1 LPKKPPQGGFLN
13 LRKDKEMD
21 KDPNTVPDI
30 EGRTTLEEDTAKYPV
45 GRIALTTEL
54 GGEQS
59 VEPEIQKPKPIRG
72 LPIL

>member
-30 EGRTTLEEDTAKYPV
+30 EGRTTLEDETVKHPV
-45 GRIALTTEL
+45 GRIALTSDL
-54 GGEQS
+54 GGELP
-59 VEPEIQKPKPIRG
+59 VETEAPKPKPIRG